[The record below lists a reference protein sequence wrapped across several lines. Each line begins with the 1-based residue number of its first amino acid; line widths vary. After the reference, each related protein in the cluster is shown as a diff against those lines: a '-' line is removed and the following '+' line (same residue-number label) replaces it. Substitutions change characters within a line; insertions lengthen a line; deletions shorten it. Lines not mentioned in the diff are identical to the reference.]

1 MPRGARLVHH
11 LAIPSMIVFNPEFPD
26 QPPEQKSLRAHLKK
40 SKSSKSVRRRR
51 STRLRLKELRQD
63 SSVHRSIEKIA
74 LDCIDTIR
82 DEEKDYLTKNEGRSL
97 TKQRIR
103 RGSFARRGSR
113 GSLSSRPAIPRSSS
127 RGALRKTTRYAIRRS
142 TRETPDE
149 KCGDVSSTE
158 IEVDRA
164 LQNKFNKL
172 DIVF

>member
-1 MPRGARLVHH
+1 MPLVARRVHH

-40 SKSSKSVRRRR
+40 SKSSKSVRSRR

-63 SSVHRSIEKIA
+63 SFVHRSIEKIA
-74 LDCIDTIR
+74 LEFIDTIR
-82 DEEKDYLTKNEGRSL
+82 DEEKDYLTENEGRSL
-97 TKQRIR
+97 TKQRSR

-113 GSLSSRPAIPRSSS
+113 GSLSSRPTIPTRPSQ
-127 RGALRKTTRYAIRRS
+127 GVWRKPTRCAIRRS
-142 TRETPDE
+142 TRETSDE
-149 KCGDVSSTE
+149 KCGDVSFTE